1 MIRPCRVSPMKHY
14 GAEGFLIQ
22 TPYDEIF
29 VEQIRE
35 MVPIKDR
42 WFNRSRRGWW
52 VAEEHR
58 EIVLHLVHEAF
69 GGAIIVVGDDGRE
82 ITHEGDERLEQGR
95 LL

>member
-1 MIRPCRVSPMKHY
+1 MKHY

-22 TPYDEIF
+22 TAFDEIF
-29 VEQIRE
+29 IEQLRE
-35 MVPIKDR
+35 MVPIRER
-42 WFNRSRRGWW
+42 WFNRPRKGWW

-58 EIVLHLVHEAF
+58 DLILHLVRECF
-69 GGAIIVVGDDGRE
+69 GGAIIVVDEDGRE